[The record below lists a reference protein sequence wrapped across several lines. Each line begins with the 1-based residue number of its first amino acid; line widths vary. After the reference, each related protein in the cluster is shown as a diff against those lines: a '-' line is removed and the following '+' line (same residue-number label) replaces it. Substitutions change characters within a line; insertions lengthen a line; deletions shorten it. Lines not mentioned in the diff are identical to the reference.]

1 MAKRCVVVLALDDS
15 GKAIMG
21 ELPNGK
27 LKFPA
32 GHLDNQELPRSGALR
47 ELREETGV
55 KGMDLKCVGV
65 QKHGIG
71 HITYFYTCSF
81 SGVPTPVSD
90 PDKEFRKV
98 FMVDLEKS
106 TNKHSYP
113 FEGTVFHK
121 YLKRIKS

>member
-15 GKAIMG
+15 GRAVMG

-32 GHLDNQELPRSGALR
+32 GHLDNQELPREGALR
-47 ELREETGV
+47 ELREETGL
-55 KGMDLKCVGV
+55 KGSGLKCVGV
-65 QKHGIG
+65 EKHGIG

-81 SGVPTPVSD
+81 AGVPTPVSD

-98 FMVDLEKS
+98 SLVDLGES
-106 TNKHSYP
+106 ANRHLYP
-113 FEGTVFHK
+113 FKGSVFQR
-121 YLKRIKS
+121 YLIKL